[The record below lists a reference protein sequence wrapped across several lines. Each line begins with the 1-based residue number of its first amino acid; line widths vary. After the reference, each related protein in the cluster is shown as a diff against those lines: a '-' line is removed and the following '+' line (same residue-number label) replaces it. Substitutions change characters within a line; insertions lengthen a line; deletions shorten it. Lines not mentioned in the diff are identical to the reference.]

1 MSAPP
6 RIAAALRAARSP
18 APWVWVLP
26 NLVLGVFVVALY
38 VLLVLLDRQETET
51 ERHAL
56 ARDVQWAEQAI
67 RRNLEENQDFLHRL
81 ARGIADGTVA
91 RESFLTEAERYVA
104 VKPELL
110 HVAWVDADQVVGWVA
125 PFETATWNGGERLS
139 QVEQTLAFQR
149 AQRTSLPAYGVPGA
163 VPDEPATIELY
174 VPALDDRRLLGAVVA
189 VYSAEGLLRH
199 VAPEWFVD
207 KYRVVL
213 ETDERILGA
222 SSAVEVASDV
232 TDTVRL
238 DPPGHGLRLRVSAF
252 VTHSRVPIQMLVLVA
267 AGLVLL
273 MAWSLWALSAH
284 MRRRLRAE
292 TDRQRAEDALRRETA
307 FRRAM
312 EESVLTGLRAVDLEG
327 RIIYA
332 NPAFCAMVGFSE
344 EELVG
349 RLPPFPYWPEEELA
363 TLHDIT
369 RRWLRGEAPRGGFE
383 VRIQRKG
390 GERLYARMYISPLVD
405 GDGRQTG
412 WMGSMVD
419 ISEQKRAQQQQER
432 LQHTSR
438 LVTMGEMASSLAHEL
453 NQPLS
458 AVANYCMGSVNR
470 LRSDTASREEVLAA
484 MEKAAF
490 QAERAGKIVRRM
502 REFAYRREPRR
513 AAIGVAEVVDEAL
526 GFVAM
531 EARKAGIALRVD
543 VPAALPAVYADR
555 ILVEQVVLNLV
566 KNGIEAMR
574 QEGARGEIVIS
585 ARENGGGAVEVA
597 VADRGPGIPAADA
610 ERLFAPFFTTKPEG
624 MGMGLGICRSI
635 VEYHD
640 GRLWAGENPGG
651 GSVFRFTLPLAAAR
665 EASG

>member
-1 MSAPP
+1 MSALS

-18 APWVWVLP
+18 GPWVWVVP
-26 NLVLGVFVVALY
+26 NLVLGLFVVALY
-38 VLLVLLDRQETET
+38 VLLVMLDRQESET

-56 ARDVQWAEQAI
+56 ARDVQWAEQTI
-67 RRNLEENQDFLHRL
+67 RKNLDENQEFLLRL
-81 ARGIADGTVA
+81 ARRIADGTVTREAFLADAGHYIGA
-91 RESFLTEAERYVA
+91 R
-104 VKPELL
+104 PELL
-110 HVAWVDADQVVGWVA
+110 HVAWVDADQVVRWVA

-139 QVEQTLAFQR
+139 QVEQTQAFQR
-149 AQRTSLPAYGVPGA
+149 AQRTSLPAYGVPRA
-163 VPDEPATIELY
+163 SDDEPATIELH

-199 VAPEWFVD
+199 AAPEWFLG

-213 ETDERILGA
+213 ETDDRVLGA
-222 SSAVEVASDV
+222 SSAVEIASDV

-252 VTHSRVPIQMLVLVA
+252 VTHSRVPLQMLVFVA

-284 MRRRLRAE
+284 VRR
-292 TDRQRAEDALRRETA
+292 RQRAEREREQAEHALRREFA

-332 NPAFCAMVGFSE
+332 NPAFCAMVGFSV

-363 TLHDIT
+363 TLHEIT
-369 RRWLRGEAPRGGFE
+369 ARWLRGDAPRGGFE
-383 VRIQRKG
+383 VRIQRKS
-390 GERLYARMYISPLVD
+390 GERFYARMYISPLVD
-405 GDGRQTG
+405 ADGRQTG

-470 LRSDTASREEVLAA
+470 LRSEAFSRDELLAA

-490 QAERAGKIVRRM
+490 QAERAGKIIRRM
-502 REFAYRREPRR
+502 REFAYKREPNR
-513 AAIGVAEVVDEAL
+513 AAIGVAEVVDDAL
-526 GFVAM
+526 AFVSM
-531 EARKAGIALRVD
+531 EARRVAIGLRVE
-543 VPAALPAVYADR
+543 VPTSLPPVFADR
-555 ILVEQVVLNLV
+555 ILIEQVVLNLV
-566 KNGIEAMR
+566 KNAIEAMR
-574 QEGARGEIVIS
+574 AEGARGEVVVS
-585 ARENGGGAVEVA
+585 ARENGDGAVEVA
-597 VADRGPGIPAADA
+597 VADRGPGIPAGDADQ
-610 ERLFAPFFTTKPEG
+610 LFTPFFTTKPEG

-640 GRLWAGENPGG
+640 GRLWAGPNPGG
-651 GSVFRFTLPLAAAR
+651 GSVFRFTLPTAAAR
-665 EASG
+665 EGTG